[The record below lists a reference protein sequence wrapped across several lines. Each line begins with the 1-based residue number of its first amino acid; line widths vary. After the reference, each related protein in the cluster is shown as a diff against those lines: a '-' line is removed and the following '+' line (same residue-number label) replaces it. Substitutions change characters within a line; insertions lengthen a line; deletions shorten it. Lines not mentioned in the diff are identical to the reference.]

1 MALPRTPRLA
11 AAVIVVAAIGLS
23 ACSSDDD
30 GTPSTS
36 TSAPSTTAPST
47 TATSTGVVTTV
58 PGATTA
64 TTTAATG
71 KVAEFTFI
79 GGNVTGDSRVTVK
92 LGDEV
97 TIRVTSDVHEEIHVH
112 TYDRM
117 VDLEPGV
124 AGEVTFTA
132 DIPGVHE
139 VELEDSAHHLT
150 SLEVQ

>member
-11 AAVIVVAAIGLS
+11 AAAVIVVVAIGLS

-36 TSAPSTTAPST
+36 TSAPSTTATST

-58 PGATTA
+58 PGATT
-64 TTTAATG
+64 TTAAATG
-71 KVAEFTFI
+71 KVAEFTFS